1 MRLGAWSAPCLCHS
15 LRPHIPNTR
24 PPCSSAPLPPSP
36 LSPSTPNHFIGPRRP
51 PRLLAPPLFLSI
63 PYADERLD
71 STRRYE
77 HPPNS
82 HCPTDDT
89 IWRAGMCSC
98 DQGRTHGGSR
108 FFWLAGPVSFFGLS
122 VLFLL
127 GGWADEGEDET
138 IRWDEC
144 ETLACGATPPRHRA
158 LFSVGERS
166 AAGSLRVL
174 VSLRG
179 MRGPRQR

>member
-1 MRLGAWSAPCLCHS
+1 MLM
-15 LRPHIPNTR
+15 N
-24 PPCSSAPLPPSP
+24 
-36 LSPSTPNHFIGPRRP
+36 
-51 PRLLAPPLFLSI
+51 
-63 PYADERLD
+63 E

-127 GGWADEGEDET
+127 GGWADEGEDENT
-138 IRWDEC
+138 RWDER

-158 LFSVGERS
+158 LFSVTKRS
-166 AAGSLRVL
+166 ATGSLRVL

-179 MRGPRQR
+179 MRGPRQRQRGWDNGPSYFPLSCRLRGTHPHALAPSRACHLRPYLPLALWLWHEVFTCSRT